1 MASGFTVKEIMEGFN
16 KLPSITREESKRKN
30 KRFAKAI
37 KDAESARLK
46 DPKQDI
52 ERLKKESENLYFT
65 KVNEEEKL
73 LDAYKRKVVKSKT
86 AVKEAKRIIKERA
99 EAEKKKK
106 AVAEKTESN
115 VKAEA

>member
-16 KLPSITREESKRKN
+16 KFPSITREESKRKN

-37 KDAESARLK
+37 KNAEGARLK

-99 EAEKKKK
+99 DAEKRKQEKEAKTDSNAK
-106 AVAEKTESN
+106 ATV
-115 VKAEA
+115 